1 MDYSDRGVLQQL
13 FVDSLPDCALVLLD
27 VDGKILTWNAG
38 AQAMHG
44 RPESE
49 MIGRH
54 FSCLYIQADIDAAKP
69 LMSLAGAMAQGRHEE
84 TRQRRHKDGTELEVQ
99 DVLIP
104 LYDPQKKLVAFG
116 NLTREV
122 GRSTRAVPVA
132 PAVPALDSAP
142 VAQELPFVPTKPRT
156 KVLLV
161 DDDEA
166 VRAAAVDLLTSLGYE
181 VIVAS
186 SGPEALELLARF
198 ADVDVL
204 FTDVVMPGGMDGGEV
219 AKQAR
224 ELRPGVKVLF
234 ASGYF
239 EGALVREGNIA
250 ANTHFLVK
258 PYRKRDLAKMMDEVL
273 GLKAS
278 AA

>member
-1 MDYSDRGVLQQL
+1 MDYSDRGNLQQL

-27 VDGKILTWNAG
+27 IDGKVLTWNAG
-38 AQAMHG
+38 AHAMHG
-44 RPESE
+44 YPAAE

-54 FSCLYIQADIDAAKP
+54 FSCLYTQKDIDAAKP
-69 LMSLAGAMAQGRHEE
+69 LRSLAGALAMGRLEE
-84 TRQRRHKDGTELEVQ
+84 TRQRLHKDGTEIEVQ

-116 NLTREV
+116 NLTREI
-122 GRSTRAVPVA
+122 GRSTRAAAASATHGLRVVPV
-132 PAVPALDSAP
+132 
-142 VAQELPFVPTKPRT
+142 EKR
-156 KVLLV
+156 KKILLV

-166 VRAAAVDLLTSLGYE
+166 VRAAAVGLLTSLGYQ

-186 SGPEALELLARF
+186 SGPEALDLLARF
-198 ADVDVL
+198 TDIDVL

-219 AKQAR
+219 SEKAR
-224 ELRPGVKVLF
+224 ELRPDVKILF

-239 EGALVREGNIA
+239 EGALVRDGNIA

-258 PYRKRDLAKMMDEVL
+258 PYRKKDLAKMMEQVL
-273 GLKAS
+273 NSKVSLT
-278 AA
+278 